1 MSLATFVGLLALAAI
16 LFASAATA
24 ETHLVTIHRMAFEFP
39 QAQVRV
45 GDTIEW
51 VNKDSVPHTA
61 SSPDAGFDETL
72 APGDTAHSSVARAGQ
87 FDVTCRYHPGMRGVL
102 RVRDRGE
109 K

>member
-1 MSLATFVGLLALAAI
+1 MSLATFVGLLFLAGI
-16 LFASAATA
+16 LFASAARA
-24 ETHLVTIHRMAFEFP
+24 ETHVVTIHRMAFEFP
-39 QAQVRV
+39 QTHVRV

-61 SSPDAGFDETL
+61 SSDDAGFDETL
-72 APGDTAHSSVARAGQ
+72 GPGDTARSSIARAGQ